1 MKNARHTVLVL
12 LTIAVVIGAMAV
24 TFHYK
29 GNWHDLKMALQTAQW
44 GYAPL
49 AVLAGLLVYPVKA
62 FRWKVI
68 LGREQTARYRPLLS
82 AVMIGFMANCI
93 VSRLGELIRA
103 AVISIKGEL
112 RTSTALASIALE
124 RVFDVCTV
132 VVFLILALQ
141 WLGPSSMSAA
151 NAETLKRLTD
161 AKLFLGAILAAAV
174 AFLVM
179 LRLLPHWMTGLL
191 ERCLRVLPR
200 RVRDRIGGFLQT
212 FLRGLDTLRSWRQV
226 AAILALSVVH
236 WSLQVLFFLLV
247 GYCFP
252 HMEMS
257 VPVALL
263 IFAVVAFGVAGLP
276 LPGYIGIYQFA
287 VLAAGAI
294 IGMQNPE
301 QQAAWVGY
309 SWLSWALN
317 IPFVILVGFIFLW
330 KENLSLGQIRKQ
342 ADASKATAD

>member
-12 LTIAVVIGAMAV
+12 LTIVVVVGAMAV

-29 GNWHDLKMALQTAQW
+29 GNWHDLKLALQTAHW

-62 FRWKVI
+62 LRWTLI
-68 LGREQTARYRPLLS
+68 LGRNQNARYRTLLS

-103 AVISIKGEL
+103 AVMSMKGEL

-124 RVFDVCTV
+124 RVFDICTV

-141 WLGPSSMSAA
+141 WLGPSSISAA
-151 NAETLKRLTD
+151 NAETVRRLTG
-161 AKLFLGAILAAAV
+161 AKVFLGLVLAATV
-174 AFLVM
+174 AFLVL
-179 LRLLPHWMTGLL
+179 LRLFPQWMTRLL
-191 ERCLRVLPR
+191 ERFVRMLPR
-200 RVRDRIGGFLQT
+200 RVRDRIEEFLQT

-226 AAILALSVVH
+226 AAILALSAVH
-236 WSLQVLFFLLV
+236 WGLQVLFFLLA

-252 HMEMS
+252 HMAIT

-276 LPGYIGIYQFA
+276 LPGYIGIYQIA

-294 IGMQNPE
+294 VGMQNQE

-330 KENLSLGQIRKQ
+330 KENLSLSGIRKQ
-342 ADASKATAD
+342 ADLPTETTA